1 MLQFMV
7 YFDDLEVPPWLF
19 GNLSPLS
26 SWRSMRQVYWTRGS
40 PLVKPEEI
48 LDLGWLK
55 IALPAIH
62 IGHPHS
68 WVPNIWICV
77 LVNIYLSIYLS
88 IYIYISL
95 LTSWFLERCLICIFR
110 RMRCP
115 PNGTKHGEPPG
126 AVAKRIEA
134 VQMPGAQAFWR
145 PNSQLEQKHKS
156 NTFRKTKKHYETL
169 PSSKQVY

>member
-88 IYIYISL
+88 IYIYIPSYIMISGEVFDMYFQEDEMPPKWDK
-95 LTSWFLERCLICIFR
+95 TWGTPRCSREAHRGCANAWGPGFLETQFTA
-110 RMRCP
+110 
-115 PNGTKHGEPPG
+115 GT
-126 AVAKRIEA
+126 
-134 VQMPGAQAFWR
+134 
-145 PNSQLEQKHKS
+145 
-156 NTFRKTKKHYETL
+156 ET
-169 PSSKQVY
+169 QV